1 MTHKM
6 AAKDGDKE
14 QVGKGFGEDVYQR
27 PSMVLNSV
35 STMHGRNDSDT
46 DYEGKVWALYELVKT
61 KDQSIAG

>member
-46 DYEGKVWALYELVKT
+46 DYEGKV
-61 KDQSIAG
+61 